1 MTVPGP
7 RACGVCGH
15 PAPAPHRAPTAE
27 LAPDLDLRPGEP
39 ARSTLARWMLTC
51 RNCGAAAADLAALTP
66 DDRPVID
73 GREYQAL
80 RGTGRR
86 FRRYAAI
93 CRANGQAREAGNAM
107 LQAAWMADDAGEE
120 SNARAWRL
128 EAAALW
134 TDPPDEETA
143 LRRIDALRRAG
154 DLTAAAAEAADW
166 AGRTHDDSG
175 ARILAFQNARIAA
188 ADVGVYRISSALR
201 PPAHSPHVAHGKRPS
216 QKGFLARL
224 LGR

>member
-1 MTVPGP
+1 MTGP
-7 RACGVCGH
+7 ASRACGVCGH
-15 PAPAPHRAPTAE
+15 KAPAPHRAPAAE

-39 ARSTLARWMLTC
+39 ARSTLAQWLLAC
-51 RNCGAAAADLAALTP
+51 RHCGAAAPDLAALAP
-66 DDRPVID
+66 GDRTVID
-73 GREYQAL
+73 GEDYQAL
-80 RGTGRR
+80 RGTGSR

-93 CRANGQAREAGNAM
+93 CRAKGQAREAGDAM

-120 SNARAWRL
+120 ANARAWRL

-154 DLTAAAAEAADW
+154 DFTAAAAEAADW
-166 AGRTHDDSG
+166 AGRIHDESG
-175 ARILAFQNARIAA
+175 ARILAFQKARIAA
-188 ADVGVYRISSALR
+188 ADAGVYRISSALR
-201 PPAHSPHVAHGKRPS
+201 PPAHSPHVAHGKRPP

-224 LGR
+224 FGR